1 MSVASILRE
10 LVEKGARIGIEEG
23 DLKILARRGAL
34 NPKLVDRL
42 RQHKPQLIT
51 LVRAL
56 PRCCICN
63 AIIAERLPTS
73 WGGEPCHRACGETAF
88 DQARTRGDY
97 DRR

>member
-1 MSVASILRE
+1 MSVAAILRE
-10 LVEKGARIGIEEG
+10 LVDKGARVGVEKG

-34 NPKLVDRL
+34 NPELIDRL
-42 RQHKPQLIT
+42 RQHKPQLVT

-63 AIIAERLPTS
+63 ATIAERLPTS
-73 WGGEPCHRACGETAF
+73 LGGGPCHRVCGESAF

-97 DRR
+97 DRH